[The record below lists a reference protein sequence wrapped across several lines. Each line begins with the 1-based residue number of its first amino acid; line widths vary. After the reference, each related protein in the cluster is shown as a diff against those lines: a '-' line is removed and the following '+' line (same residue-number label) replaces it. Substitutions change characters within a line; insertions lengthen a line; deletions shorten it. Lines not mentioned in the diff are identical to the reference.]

1 MRSTKICGN
10 KRGEN
15 MTSTAI
21 TAQNDMR
28 IVVIPAKPREEI
40 KKSEKCLQVAAYCR
54 VSTDDKEQKTSY
66 EAQIQY
72 YTDKINKNPEWKF
85 AGIFADEGI
94 TGTQAKKR
102 PEFLKMIRLCRK
114 GKIDMILTKSLSRFA
129 RNTVDSLDYIRE
141 LNSLGIA
148 VVSEKENINTL
159 TAESEMLITIMSCF
173 AQAESESISKN
184 VAWGKRQS
192 FKSGNVPMQYKRLLG
207 YTKGKDDRPEI
218 VPEEADIVREIFRRY
233 LDGSSMEQIAEC
245 LNRKGLTT
253 KGGDSPYRKVVIQRI
268 LTNEKYT
275 GDALLQKTYITDC
288 ISKKSRK
295 NNGELPMYLVKNHHE
310 PIISRTD
317 FNRVQEEMARRS
329 AKRVIA
335 EKLTKTEQGK
345 YSAKY
350 ALSELLICGECGT
363 HYRRVT
369 WTAKG
374 FKEIKWRCINRIQYG
389 KKKCHSSP
397 TVDEQALHKAIVSAI
412 NDFCEIKEDV
422 TKVLRESITEV
433 FDPNINGSVQAAQQ
447 RIDELAHNIDELVK
461 LATVP
466 ETAPTAMA
474 DIAKFSEELK
484 ALREFIETEKAKQ
497 MTAQKSSAE
506 LDAVIERL
514 ENEDFTMTE
523 YDDVAVRQLIE
534 KITVDSKNTI
544 TVTFKGGFELRKE
557 LNGN

>member
-1 MRSTKICGN
+1 M
-10 KRGEN
+10 
-15 MTSTAI
+15 
-21 TAQNDMR
+21 
-28 IVVIPAKPREEI
+28 IPAKAQEEI
-40 KKSEKCLQVAAYCR
+40 KKATKCLKVAAYCR

-72 YTDKINKNPEWKF
+72 YTNKINKNPDWQM

-102 PEFLKMIRLCRK
+102 PQFLKMIRLCRQ
-114 GKIDMILTKSLSRFA
+114 GKIDVILTKSLSRFA
-129 RNTVDSLDYIRE
+129 RNTVDSLNYIRE
-141 LNSLGIA
+141 LKMLGIA
-148 VVSEKENINTL
+148 VISEKENINTL

-184 VAWGKRQS
+184 VSWGVRQS
-192 FKSGNVPMQYKRLLG
+192 FKSGNVPIQYKKLLG
-207 YTKGKDDRPEI
+207 YKKGENDLPEI
-218 VPEEADIVREIFRRY
+218 IPEEAEIVKEIFRSY
-233 LDGSSMEQIAEC
+233 LDGMSLRQIADS
-245 LNRKGLTT
+245 LNSRGIKT
-253 KGGDSPYRKVVIQRI
+253 KHKQTAWQTEVVKSI
-268 LTNEKYT
+268 LVNEKYT

-288 ISKKSRK
+288 ITKKSRK

-310 PIISRTD
+310 PIISRAD
-317 FNRVQEEMARRS
+317 FNRVQEEMARRG
-329 AKRVIA
+329 AKKAIA
-335 EKLTKTEQGK
+335 NKLGKTEQGK

-350 ALSELLICGECGT
+350 ALSELLICGECGS

-397 TVDEQALHKAIVSAI
+397 TVDEQPLHKAIVNAI
-412 NDFCEIKEDV
+412 NEFCEVKDDV
-422 TKVLRESITEV
+422 AKALRESITEV
-433 FDPNINGSVQAAQQ
+433 LDPNLNGSVQAAQQ
-447 RIDELAHNIDELVK
+447 RIDELAHNIDELIK

-466 ETAPTAMA
+466 ETASTAMA
-474 DIAKFSEELK
+474 DIEKFSEEMK
-484 ALREFIETEKAKQ
+484 TLREFIETEKAKQ
-497 MTAQKSSAE
+497 MTAQRGSAE
-506 LDAVIERL
+506 LDAILERL

-534 KITVDSKNTI
+534 KITVENKDTI
-544 TVTFKGGFELRKE
+544 TVTFKGGFEIRKD

>member
-1 MRSTKICGN
+1 MRTTEICSN

-15 MTSTAI
+15 MIATTST
-21 TAQNDMR
+21 TQNDMR
-28 IVVIPAKPREEI
+28 IVVIPAKTKEEI

-66 EAQIQY
+66 EAQIEY
-72 YTDKINKNPEWKF
+72 YTEKINKNPEWKF

-141 LNSLGIA
+141 LKSLGIA

-184 VAWGKRQS
+184 VAWGIRQS
-192 FKSGNVPMQYKRLLG
+192 FKSGNVPMRYNRMLG
-207 YTKGKDDRPEI
+207 YREGENKLPEI
-218 VPEEADIVREIFRRY
+218 IPEEAKIVQEIFHSY
-233 LDGSSMEQIAEC
+233 LDGMSLKQIADS
-245 LNRKGLTT
+245 LNFQGVKTKYKQTT
-253 KGGDSPYRKVVIQRI
+253 WKSENIRSVLV
-268 LTNEKYT
+268 NEKYT

-288 ISKKSRK
+288 ITKKSRK

-317 FNRVQEEMARRS
+317 FNQVQEEMARRS
-329 AKRVIA
+329 AKRSVA

-350 ALSELLICGECGT
+350 ALSELLVCGECGT

-397 TVDEQALHKAIVSAI
+397 TVDEQALHMAIVSAI
-412 NDFCEIKEDV
+412 NDFCEVKDDV

-433 FDPNINGSVQAAQQ
+433 LDPNLNGSVQAAQQ
-447 RIDELAHNIDELVK
+447 RIDELTHNINELIK

-474 DIAKFSEELK
+474 DIAKFSEEMK

-497 MTAQKSSAE
+497 AAKQQDSAE
-506 LDAVIERL
+506 LDRVLNRL

-523 YDDVAVRQLIE
+523 YDDVAVRHLVE
-534 KITVDSKNTI
+534 KITVDSKDTI

-557 LNGN
+557 LHGN

>member
-1 MRSTKICGN
+1 MI
-10 KRGEN
+10 
-15 MTSTAI
+15 A

-28 IVVIPAKPREEI
+28 IVVIPPKSREEI
-40 KKSEKCLQVAAYCR
+40 RQAERLLRVAAYCR
-54 VSTDDKEQKTSY
+54 VSTDQEEQESSY
-66 EAQIQY
+66 EAQIGY
-72 YTDKINKNPEWKF
+72 YTEKINSNSEWQM

-102 PEFLKMIRLCRK
+102 PEFMKMIRLCRQ

-129 RNTVDSLDYIRE
+129 RNTVDSLKYIRD
-141 LNSLGIA
+141 LKALGIA
-148 VVSEKENINTL
+148 IVFEKENINTL
-159 TAESEMLITIMSCF
+159 ETDTEMMLTIMSCF

-184 VAWGKRQS
+184 VSWGIRQS
-192 FKSGNVPMQYKRLLG
+192 FKNGNVPMQYARLLG
-207 YTKGKDDRPEI
+207 YRKGADGNAEI
-218 VPEEADIVREIFRRY
+218 VPEEAEIVKEIFRQY
-233 LDGSSMEQIAEC
+233 LDGSSMEQIADR
-245 LNRKGLTT
+245 LNKKGLTT
-253 KGGDSPYRKVVIQRI
+253 KGSGSPYRKIVIQRI

-288 ISKKSRK
+288 ITKKSRK

-310 PIISRTD
+310 PIISRAD

-329 AKRVIA
+329 AKRSIA
-335 EKLTKTEQGK
+335 DKLTKTEQGK

-350 ALSELLICGECGT
+350 ALSELLICGECGS

-397 TVDEQALHKAIVSAI
+397 TVDEQPLHKAIVSAI
-412 NDFCEIKEDV
+412 NEFCEVKDDV
-422 TKVLRESITEV
+422 AKALRESITKV
-433 FDPNINGSVQAAQQ
+433 LDPNLNGSVQAAQQ
-447 RIDELAHNIDELVK
+447 RIDELAHNIDELIK

-466 ETAPTAMA
+466 ETAATAMA
-474 DIAKFSEELK
+474 DIEKFSKEMK
-484 ALREFIETEKAKQ
+484 TLREFIETEKAKQ
-497 MTAQKSSAE
+497 MTAQRGSAE
-506 LDAVIERL
+506 LDAILKRL

-534 KITVDSKNTI
+534 KVTVESKNTI
-544 TVTFKGGFELRKE
+544 TVTFKGGFEVRKD
-557 LNGN
+557 LNGD